1 MEKNLAIVQNNK
13 MNLLDSIDQTN
24 LPKHLAIIMDGNGRW
39 AKQQGFLR
47 AFGHENGTKSVKQ
60 AITTCARLGIEYLTL
75 YAFSTEN
82 WNRPKLE
89 VETLMKIL
97 INSLKKELVTLQE
110 NNIRLNAIGNLEKL
124 PKTAQKEL
132 LDVIEK
138 TKTNTRLTLTLALS
152 YGSREELVNAVR
164 IISDKVKNNIISLD
178 TIDDS
183 IINEHLYTQN
193 LPDVDL
199 LIRTSGEHRISNFLL
214 WQIAYAELYFT
225 NVLWPD
231 FKDQDLYEAIIS
243 YQKRERRFGKT
254 SEQIK

>member
-1 MEKNLAIVQNNK
+1 MS
-13 MNLLDSIDQTN
+13 LLDSIDKTN

-39 AKQQGFLR
+39 AKQKGFLR
-47 AFGHENGTKSVKQ
+47 AFGHENGTKSVR
-60 AITTCARLGIEYLTL
+60 ITVEECAKLGIKNLTL

-89 VETLMKIL
+89 VDTLMKL
-97 INSLKKELVTLQE
+97 LVHSLKSELKTLQE
-110 NNIRLNAIGNLEKL
+110 NNIRLNSIGNLEKL
-124 PKTAQKEL
+124 PSSIQKEL
-132 LDVIEK
+132 NEVIES
-138 TKTNTRLTLTLALS
+138 TKNNRRMTLTLALS
-152 YGSREELVNAVR
+152 YGSREELLNVVKN
-164 IISDKVKNNIISLD
+164 ISDKVKNNIISID
-178 TIDDS
+178 TIDES
-183 IINEHLYTQN
+183 IINQHLYTHN

-225 NVLWPD
+225 DVLWPD
-231 FKDQDLYEAIIS
+231 FKENDLYEAIIS

>member
-1 MEKNLAIVQNNK
+1 
-13 MNLLDSIDQTN
+13 MNLLDTIDRSN

-47 AFGHENGTKSVKQ
+47 AFGHENGTKSVKKT
-60 AITTCARLGIEYLTL
+60 ITNCAKLGIEYLTL

-89 VETLMKIL
+89 VEALMKIL

-110 NNIRLNAIGNLEKL
+110 NNIKLNAIGNLEKL
-124 PKTAQKEL
+124 PKSAQKEL

-138 TKTNTRLTLTLALS
+138 TKNNTRLTLTLALS

>member
-1 MEKNLAIVQNNK
+1 

-47 AFGHENGTKSVKQ
+47 AFGHENGTKSVKKT
-60 AITTCARLGIEYLTL
+60 ITTCAKLGIEYLTL

-89 VETLMKIL
+89 VEALMRIL

-110 NNIRLNAIGNLEKL
+110 NNIKLNAIGNLEKL
-124 PKTAQKEL
+124 PKSAQKEL
-132 LDVIEK
+132 LDVIDK
-138 TKTNTRLTLTLALS
+138 TKNNTRLTLTLALS

>member
-1 MEKNLAIVQNNK
+1 

-47 AFGHENGTKSVKQ
+47 AFGHENGTKSVKKT
-60 AITTCARLGIEYLTL
+60 ITTCAQLGIEYLTL

-89 VETLMKIL
+89 VEALMKIL

-138 TKTNTRLTLTLALS
+138 TKNNTRLTLTLALS

-178 TIDDS
+178 TNDDS